1 MHQTRAFNQVN
12 DIIPWKDTQ
21 EDYKELDKVL
31 VNYSMDKLK
40 RMLLGGAPI
49 LYKGEYSCA
58 MTIAAFST
66 RADIIEIIIEKYNNN
81 KRTPEMERQFQLQA
95 CEALYTV
102 CASNSGDIAQILL
115 QAGTPIIPNLH
126 LNRAAENGSRA
137 VLDVILTYQPDIH
150 IDTKDDKGGTPLHS
164 AITRKNLHTVEYLL
178 DKGSDPNLV
187 NDEGFT
193 SVHLACQHAD
203 EDILYLL
210 TARGALVNEKDK
222 NVKTPVMIAAQNGK
236 DGCIGILAAAG
247 ANLDQR
253 DRLGNVPLIVAA
265 SNGHVNTVKELIIN
279 GASFDVTDNE
289 RFNALERAIQLK
301 NDRAAVM
308 LLRFAPENDNVGYY
322 LQTHEISL
330 LEIVRYRLIETLK
343 ALLDRM
349 LVQVDPSNAQ
359 WGVVLTRY
367 LDVDAEGT
375 MPDSDGYQKNKT
387 FLLQRLVDLEDE
399 DIAYN
404 GTVRILVD
412 KKMEKFGNRI
422 LTVKITFYLLFL
434 LALAYSLTQASY
446 FNAPRDVY
454 TQGYTNVIRIFT
466 ELFVIVYFLF
476 DVVIEGVEFFRVAR
490 LTFRYLKDKRNERK
504 KMLYRAATIENT
516 LNNDDN
522 GDEET
527 IEKQKS
533 SAQMKRSLKSKLNNI
548 FCIRVFT
555 DYFSYYSNYLDVI
568 GLSTLLIL
576 FILRAASQPTQW
588 VFATITFIVNSLRL
602 FKLIAL
608 IPHLGP
614 YANIIYKILVNDVPL
629 FSGLFSIVLLIFT
642 GAYYISLRTPY
653 TAEGFSNVSLMQD
666 TQRELGVDNS
676 VQWVFLT
683 GVRILLEGNVYQDQY
698 VYQQLN
704 WLAVAI
710 YLTFLFLTVVV
721 FLNVFIAQ
729 LSDTYSSV
737 KNKAE
742 RTYAWKRL
750 NFIGQIQMTS
760 LLSLCID
767 FKKKYFIDKIEIG
780 KDVMFQYYGVHS
792 IHSLNIKSFTE
803 EVEIKGMLSTIQNQQ
818 KVVARKTHEILK
830 SSANKLTP
838 KSQEGTSQEIEE
850 LKKRIDDLAMEMRNK
865 ETRFEEQFTKSMD
878 GLMKLI
884 QEKIKQTD

>member
-1 MHQTRAFNQVN
+1 MAKTILTNNVVTEEKLKPYSNRVLANGSVN
-12 DIIPWKDTQ
+12 DIIPWKGTE
-21 EDYKELDKVL
+21 EDYEELNKVL
-31 VNYSMDKLK
+31 VNLSMDKLK

-49 LYKGEYSCA
+49 LHAWDENNYA
-58 MTIAAFST
+58 MTHAAFYT

-81 KRTPEMERQFQLQA
+81 KRTPEMERKFQLQA

-102 CASNSGDIAQILL
+102 CASNSGEIAQMLL
-115 QAGTPIIPNLH
+115 NSGTPIIPSLH

-137 VLDVILTYQPDIH
+137 VLEVILTHQPDIP
-150 IDTKDDKGGTPLHS
+150 IDTENDEGGTPLHS
-164 AITRKNLHTVEYLL
+164 AITRKHLHTVEYLL
-178 DKGSDPNLV
+178 DINSDPNLA
-187 NDEGFT
+187 NNEGFT

-210 TARGALVNEKDK
+210 TARGALVNVKDRDG
-222 NVKTPVMIAAQNGK
+222 KTPVMIAAQNGK

-265 SNGHVNTVKELIIN
+265 SNGHANTVKELIIN

-289 RFNALERAIQLK
+289 RFNALERAILQK
-301 NDRAAVM
+301 KDAAAAIIIR
-308 LLRFAPENDNVGYY
+308 LAPENDYVDYY
-322 LQTHEISL
+322 LQTVEISL
-330 LEIVRYRLIETLK
+330 LKIVRYRLLETLK

-349 LVQVDPSNAQ
+349 LVQVGPSNAQ
-359 WGVVLTRY
+359 LGVVRTRY
-367 LDVDAEGT
+367 LDVDIEGS
-375 MPDSDGYQKNKT
+375 MPDDGSCQKNKT
-387 FLLQRLVDLEDE
+387 FFLQRLADLKDG

-412 KKMEKFGNRI
+412 KKMETFGNRI
-422 LTVKITFYLLFL
+422 LTIKITFYLLFL

-454 TQGYTNVIRIFT
+454 IQGYTNVIRIFT
-466 ELFVIVYFLF
+466 ELFVIIYFLSN
-476 DVVIEGVEFFRVAR
+476 VLTEGVEFFRVAR
-490 LTFRYLKDKRNERK
+490 LTFRYLKDKRKERK
-504 KMLYRAATIENT
+504 KMLDRAETIENP
-516 LNNDDN
+516 LNNDNDI
-522 GDEET
+522 GDEEA

-533 SAQMKRSLKSKLNNI
+533 SAQMKRSIKSKLNNI

-555 DYFSYYSNYLDVI
+555 DYFSDYSNYLDVI

-614 YANIIYKILVNDVPL
+614 YANIIYKILVRDVPL

-653 TAEGFSNVSLMQD
+653 TAEGFTNVSLMQD

-698 VYQQLN
+698 VFQQLN
-704 WLAVAI
+704 WLAAAI
-710 YLTFLFLTVVV
+710 YLAFLFLTVVV
-721 FLNVFIAQ
+721 FP
-729 LSDTYSSV
+729 
-737 KNKAE
+737 E
-742 RTYAWKRL
+742 
-750 NFIGQIQMTS
+750 
-760 LLSLCID
+760 C
-767 FKKKYFIDKIEIG
+767 
-780 KDVMFQYYGVHS
+780 VHC
-792 IHSLNIKSFTE
+792 
-803 EVEIKGMLSTIQNQQ
+803 
-818 KVVARKTHEILK
+818 
-830 SSANKLTP
+830 SAVRYLW
-838 KSQEGTSQEIEE
+838 
-850 LKKRIDDLAMEMRNK
+850 
-865 ETRFEEQFTKSMD
+865 
-878 GLMKLI
+878 
-884 QEKIKQTD
+884 